1 MRFMPKR
8 FSSYFEFLEKQ
19 NKRTRFMVLL
29 AIVGLLLFLGLA
41 ITLPLSGIL
50 NKTFNKEASHAQTAT
65 FCGDTTTPGPL
76 NSGSTNIAPS
86 GVGSTWFWNSPPTG
100 GFTSLSVP
108 LTIEND
114 PTYDGYYWASQFGF
128 TGFSGGYFGLQAHGR
143 LGKTFIF
150 SIGDAV
156 IKAEYGDILPPNAD
170 IQGSFDL
177 KQGISTAARYDWVP
191 CRTYELAM
199 VKEGTDASG
208 NIWWRSSIRDTVT
221 NQTTKLAR
229 ILVPGSWGNVGSS
242 LATWAE
248 RFTGRQMTKC
258 SDQEYGAARFGVPS
272 ANGGLASSRQ
282 SGVNSGGCPN
292 SRFTDLGSR
301 GVRLEMGVSSTV
313 ATPTPTSDG
322 SWIFCANEGQTCS
335 FTGTKQVRYGANGF
349 YVYKVFTTSV
359 LCSNTVFGDPAP
371 NQVKQCHYSSSTV
384 STPTP
389 TPTPITPTPTRTPT
403 PTPPT
408 DGSWIFCANE
418 GQTCSFTGTKQVRYG
433 ANGFY
438 VYKVFTTSVLCSN
451 TVFGDP
457 APNQVKQC
465 HYSSSTVSTP
475 TPTPILPTPTRTP
488 TPSPVVGS
496 GTGLRGNYYGK
507 TNFTN
512 YKFTRIDP
520 VINFN
525 WGTTRINNK
534 IGPDSYSIRW
544 TGFVQPEYSQ
554 TYTFYVTSDDGARLW
569 VNNQLIIN
577 NWVNQ
582 AMTEKSGTI
591 TLTAGQKYTIRLEY
605 YENFGSAGVQF
616 RWSSPSRTK
625 QIIPQNR
632 LYPQ

>member
-1 MRFMPKR
+1 MPKR

-389 TPTPITPTPTRTPT
+389 TP
-403 PTPPT
+403 
-408 DGSWIFCANE
+408 
-418 GQTCSFTGTKQVRYG
+418 
-433 ANGFY
+433 
-438 VYKVFTTSVLCSN
+438 
-451 TVFGDP
+451 
-457 APNQVKQC
+457 
-465 HYSSSTVSTP
+465 
-475 TPTPILPTPTRTP
+475 ILPTPTRTP